1 MCEDI
6 EERGRIYVRRGGGG
20 GVKMRKEGVD
30 TLDGR
35 RGVVVVRGG
44 EEGRLGGGGL
54 LNYLIHKIRFHVAK
68 LFIKFPASNYLIY
81 PPLASVAT
89 TCRR

>member
-6 EERGRIYVRRGGGG
+6 EERGRIYVRRGG
-20 GVKMRKEGVD
+20 V
-30 TLDGR
+30 DGR

>member
-44 EEGRLGGGGL
+44 EEGRLGGGG
-54 LNYLIHKIRFHVAK
+54 YRGE
-68 LFIKFPASNYLIY
+68 
-81 PPLASVAT
+81 
-89 TCRR
+89 